1 MNHKRNLLVAD
12 EAGFARK
19 IAFSLV
25 LFVSAFV
32 LSSCGGDS
40 TDPADGNWYQI
51 ESGYNGVARY
61 GAVSFMIGNNVY
73 SGLGIDKE
81 GDRLSDFYIYNAA
94 NGYWDSVKVAS
105 FPGVPRTGAVA
116 FSAGGFGYVGLGYNN
131 DTEGDYLAD
140 FYKYDPTKNTW
151 TKIKDFPSGRQ
162 FAVAFVVNNVAY
174 VGTGIND
181 NYLQDFY
188 KYDAVNNEWLP
199 IRTFGG
205 SKRYGATAFTIN
217 GKGYVGLGI
226 NNAVP
231 QKNIYEYDPEQN
243 TWTKKDQL
251 TDEGDFSAR
260 SQAGVFIL
268 NNKAYIFMGTSGSA
282 QLGDIWEYE
291 PTADVWNQK
300 QKITDDC
307 GSGRSFPLAFSY
319 DNKGY
324 IMTGAS
330 SASSGSAL
338 DDMWQFTPDVVKV
351 DCADE

>member
-1 MNHKRNLLVAD
+1 MNHKRNLLVAG
-12 EAGFARK
+12 EAGFTRK

-25 LFVSAFV
+25 LFVSTFI

-51 ESGYNGVARY
+51 ESGYFGVARY
-61 GAVSFMIGNNVY
+61 SAVSFVIGDKVY

-81 GDRLSDFYIYNAA
+81 GDRLTNFNVYDAA
-94 NGYWDSVKVAS
+94 NGNWKNIAS
-105 FPGVPRTGAVA
+105 FPGVPRSGAVA

-131 DTEGDYLAD
+131 DTETDYLKD
-140 FYKYDPTKNTW
+140 FYKYDPTNDTW
-151 TKIKDFPSGRQ
+151 TKLSSEFLGDARQ
-162 FAVAFVVNNVAY
+162 YAVAFVINDIAY
-174 VGTGIND
+174 VGTGVND

-188 KYDAVNNEWLP
+188 KYEPSKDKWTA
-199 IRTFGG
+199 IRAFGG
-205 SKRYGATAFTIN
+205 SKRYGATAFTLN
-217 GKGYVGLGI
+217 GKGYVGFG
-226 NNAVP
+226 NNNGVL
-231 QKNIYEYDPEQN
+231 QKNIYEYDPEQD

-251 TDEGDFSAR
+251 TDESDVTAR
-260 SQAGVFIL
+260 SQAGAFVI
-268 NNKAYIFMGTSGSA
+268 NNKAYIFMGLSGST

-300 QKITDDC
+300 QKLSDDC
-307 GSGRSFPLAFSY
+307 GSARSFPLSFSY

-330 SASSGSAL
+330 STSSGSAL